1 MNDEAQTSYRD
12 YAKRQ
17 VETITEALTEAM
29 LGNFSV
35 VARTSEPDDTFG
47 YLCAMVN
54 VAINAARNAQQE
66 LQAKIVQSEER
77 LQLALGASRAGTF
90 DFDVATQYCTW
101 DDRSLEI
108 FGLSEASCRR
118 DAEFFYSL
126 VHPEDRPR
134 LRAVHEKALA
144 SENRYSVD
152 SVDLD
157 LNKTSGN
164 RHFR

>member
-17 VETITEALTEAM
+17 VETITEALTEVM

-47 YLCAMVN
+47 HLCVMVN

-66 LQAKIVQSEER
+66 LQAKIVELETEVAERKQAEAALRESQER
-77 LQLALGASRAGTF
+77 LQLALGASRAGMF
-90 DFDVATQYCTW
+90 DFDVATQRCIW
-101 DDRSLEI
+101 DDRILEI
-108 FGLSEASCRR
+108 FGLSEADRCVD
-118 DAEFFYSL
+118 DAFFYGL

-134 LRAVHEKALA
+134 LRAIEEQALA
-144 SENRYSVD
+144 SATTV
-152 SVDLD
+152 
-157 LNKTSGN
+157 
-164 RHFR
+164 